1 MSSVSDPLLVACLCA
16 AWCGTCKE
24 YLATFNTARDAAP
37 PGERFVWVDI
47 EDEAEVV
54 DDIDVENFPTV
65 LVARGDTVL
74 YFGVLLPQP
83 GHLAR
88 LLQAAREGGLK
99 PQAVDADVAA
109 LPARVRTMAGN
120 T

>member
-1 MSSVSDPLLVACLCA
+1 MSAVEPLLVACLCA

-24 YLATFNTARDAAP
+24 YLATFDAARDAAL
-37 PGERFVWVDI
+37 PGERFIWVDI
-47 EDEAEVV
+47 EDESEVV
-54 DDIDVENFPTV
+54 GDIDVENFPTV

-99 PQAVDADVAA
+99 PQAVDEDVAD
-109 LPARVRTMAGN
+109 LPARVRAMPAN

>member
-1 MSSVSDPLLVACLCA
+1 MSTAPAPLLVACLCA

-24 YLATFNTARDAAP
+24 YLPTFDAARDAAP
-37 PGERFVWVDI
+37 PGEQFVWVDI
-47 EDEAEVV
+47 EDEADAV
-54 DDIDVENFPTV
+54 DEIDVENFPTV

-88 LLQAAREGGLK
+88 LLQAAREGSLK
-99 PQAVDADVAA
+99 PQAVEPEVAA
-109 LPARVRTMAGN
+109 LPARLRALAG

>member
-1 MSSVSDPLLVACLCA
+1 MPSASEPLLVACLCA

-24 YLATFNTARDAAP
+24 YLATFDAARDAAP
-37 PGERFVWVDI
+37 PGEHFVWVDI
-47 EDEAEVV
+47 EDDSDVV
-54 DDIDVENFPTV
+54 EDIDVENFPTV
-65 LVARGDTVL
+65 LVARGDTVI

-83 GHLAR
+83 GHLTR

-109 LPARVRTMAGN
+109 LPARIRAMAGN
-120 T
+120 A